1 MDLRLILLA
10 LLGAAPAGAQQLDC
24 ASPMTQSEM
33 TVCAERDFNS
43 ADARLNA
50 VWRQALAAARQM
62 DQYLVDG
69 DVSAEIA
76 LRDAQRAWI
85 AFRDAACKAE
95 ALSVR
100 GGSMQPQL
108 TLSCMERLTRAR
120 SEDLILFFDMN
131 T

>member
-10 LLGAAPAGAQQLDC
+10 LLGATPAGAQQIDC

-33 TVCAERDFNS
+33 TDCAERDFKS
-43 ADARLNA
+43 ADAKLTA

-62 DQYLVDG
+62 DQYLVAG
-69 DVSAEIA
+69 DVPAEIA
-76 LRDAQRAWI
+76 QQDAQRAWI

-95 ALSVR
+95 PPSVR
-100 GGSMQPQL
+100 GGSLQPRL
-108 TLSCMERLTRAR
+108 TLSCMDRLTRAR